1 MIKETKKAI
10 IMEITDV
17 LRDIG
22 MPAHVKGFYYVREA
36 IHMVY
41 HDASLLDHMTQQL
54 QSAIKLL
61 CKA

>member
-22 MPAHVKGFYYVREA
+22 ML
-36 IHMVY
+36 HM
-41 HDASLLDHMTQQL
+41 S
-54 QSAIKLL
+54 
-61 CKA
+61 KAFIT

>member
-36 IHMVY
+36 IH
-41 HDASLLDHMTQQL
+41 
-54 QSAIKLL
+54 
-61 CKA
+61 C